1 MSHPLSSQ
9 RHLFDIPRDVA
20 YFNCGYMSPLLRSA
34 VEVGREAIQ
43 RKAYPWAVT
52 PPAFFAELVEARGL
66 FASLLGATADDIAV
80 IPSASYG
87 MAVAARNLPLATG
100 QRVLMLQED
109 FPSLVYPWQARC
121 EAVGAEAVLLTR
133 PVDHDWTRVVLEA
146 IDQRTAVAALP
157 ICHWT
162 DGALLDLPRIA
173 SRLREV
179 GAALALDATQ
189 SIGVMP
195 FDVSSAKPDFLV
207 APTYKWLLGPYSMG
221 FMYVDPRWHQGEPI
235 EHNWIAREGSEDF
248 GGLVRYR
255 SGFQPGARRFD
266 VGEPSNFAL
275 LPVAIE
281 GLRQLHAWGVERIYP
296 SVSRLASEIVAQLA
310 PLGLQAVPDGLRAG
324 HYLGLRRA
332 GGLPPGLGARLAAQ
346 GVWLSVRGD
355 ALRITP
361 HLYNDQHDIDRL
373 VDALSPML

>member
-1 MSHPLSSQ
+1 MSPILPSQ

-43 RKAYPWAVT
+43 RKAHPWAVT
-52 PPAFFAELVEARGL
+52 PPAFFAELVEARSL
-66 FASLLGATADDIAV
+66 FAGLIGATPDDIAM

-87 MAVAARNLPLATG
+87 MAVAARNLPVAAG
-100 QRVLMLQED
+100 QRVLMLDEG
-109 FPSLVYPWQARC
+109 FPSLVYAWLARC
-121 EAVGAEAVLLTR
+121 EGVGAEAVLLPR
-133 PVDHDWTRVVLEA
+133 PADHDWTRVVLEA
-146 IDQRTAVAALP
+146 IDERTAVAALP
-157 ICHWT
+157 VCHWT

-173 SRLREV
+173 GRLREV

-221 FMYVDPRWHQGEPI
+221 FMYVDPKWHLGEPI

-255 SGFQPGARRFD
+255 SGFQPGARRYD

-275 LPVAIE
+275 LPVVIE
-281 GLRQLHAWGVERIYP
+281 GLKQLHAWGTDRIYA
-296 SVSRLASEIVAQLA
+296 SASQLASEIAERLA

-332 GGLPPGLGARLAAQ
+332 GGLPPGLGAQLAAR
-346 GVWLSVRGD
+346 GIWLSVRGD

-373 VDALSPML
+373 VAALSPLL